1 MGYSEGT
8 HGPGSFDNSLP
19 SRSLAMGCRLYEE
32 TEMNTR
38 SRVRFIHEGKYVA
51 EVAVELI
58 EDDSGWSPYLSLDDA
73 EKLDDVRAAL
83 AREDLVT
90 ASKQARVY
98 TLQPVAASG

>member
-1 MGYSEGT
+1 MG
-8 HGPGSFDNSLP
+8 
-19 SRSLAMGCRLYEE
+19 RRLYEE

-38 SRVRFIHEGKYVA
+38 SRVKYIHEGKYVA

-58 EDDSGWSPYLSLDDA
+58 EDNSEWSPYLSLDDA

-83 AREDLVT
+83 ARGDVAT
-90 ASKQARVY
+90 ASTQARVY